1 MKKTVITFLTTIF
14 ILSMFVIAPVKALEN
29 SIALT
34 KQDDQIVV
42 QLNVGDHQ
50 NEALTMQ
57 ASFKIEAKNGQLEKN
72 QIQFHFDDSIASI
85 VKEYRYDKGLLTL
98 YISGK
103 VNLFADEQLKLG
115 TIEFNVEKN
124 TELNVTFVKD
134 SLEYVSPSYAKTVLD
149 VAQTGIE
156 WDNIE
161 DSDDQDS
168 QQPSDSDPGN
178 DSDKTDEENSS
189 QVIQAENN
197 TSTSQSQ
204 TGDHTDILG
213 YVYLALGSLAA
224 VLYLMKRRYQKTH

>member
-50 NEALTMQ
+50 NEALTMH
-57 ASFKIEAKNGQLEKN
+57 ASFQIEAKNGRLEKD

-103 VNLFADEQLKLG
+103 VNLLADEQLKLG

-168 QQPSDSDPGN
+168 QQPSDSNPGN

>member
-1 MKKTVITFLTTIF
+1 M
-14 ILSMFVIAPVKALEN
+14 
-29 SIALT
+29 
-34 KQDDQIVV
+34 
-42 QLNVGDHQ
+42 
-50 NEALTMQ
+50 
-57 ASFKIEAKNGQLEKN
+57 
-72 QIQFHFDDSIASI
+72 
-85 VKEYRYDKGLLTL
+85 Y
-98 YISGK
+98 
-103 VNLFADEQLKLG
+103 
-115 TIEFNVEKN
+115 
-124 TELNVTFVKD
+124 
-134 SLEYVSPSYAKTVLD
+134 

-189 QVIQAENN
+189 QVIQEENN